1 MKYKKPL
8 FNITQEYIDYCK
20 ELTKITGS
28 NMYSDIQQKLADGK
42 CVIVDED
49 PIADYCMNMA
59 KAFKLLEKA
68 KLNNNKGK

>member
-20 ELTKITGS
+20 EHTKITGS

-42 CVIVDED
+42 CVIVDKGED
-49 PIADYCMNMA
+49 IIADYTMNFI
-59 KAFKLLEKA
+59 KEYRLLEKA
-68 KLNNNKGK
+68 KLNNRG